1 MRTKR
6 EVQYILKNEKLVND
20 ALSVALE
27 EKNATM
33 RIKVF
38 IEMIGKNIHCDRIY
52 ILEET
57 KEDVKDNFFEW
68 CAEGVSSEKEFL
80 QSVTYEV
87 VDGWYKNFD
96 THNHLIIDDVDDLKE
111 NETEMY
117 KCLKCR
123 NIHSIVVVPL
133 KIGGDITGFF
143 CVDNPPEEVMH
154 SITYI
159 VEIVSHFIV
168 ELLERKKLIDKLGKL
183 SYIDPLTG
191 VKNRHALNEVKK
203 KQENLK
209 NVGIL
214 YCDVLG
220 LKCMNDSLGHQAGDE
235 LLIRVS
241 KCLQSTFRK
250 NDIFRVGGDEFLVFT
265 HNTNENGF
273 FERVEMLRQKM
284 KEYKVQMSL
293 GAIWKNVIIDAE
305 DAIAEADNLMY
316 EDKKAF
322 YASCKK

>member
-6 EVQYILKNEKLVND
+6 ELQYILNNEKLVND

-52 ILEET
+52 ILEEP
-57 KEDVKDNFFEW
+57 KEDMMDNFFEW
-68 CAEGVSSEKEFL
+68 CAEGVSSEKEFF
-80 QSVTYEV
+80 QGITFETA
-87 VDGWYKNFD
+87 DRWYKNFD
-96 THNHLIIDDVDDLKE
+96 THNHLIIIDVENLKE
-111 NETEMY
+111 NETEMLE
-117 KCLKCR
+117 CLKCR
-123 NIHSIVVVPL
+123 NIHSMVVVPL
-133 KIGGDITGFF
+133 KIGGDIIGFLG
-143 CVDNPPEEVMH
+143 VDNPPEEVMH

-168 ELLERKKLIDKLGKL
+168 ELLERKTLIDKLEKL

-220 LKCMNDSLGHQAGDE
+220 LKRVNDSLGHQGGDE
-235 LLIRVS
+235 LLINVS
-241 KCLQSTFRK
+241 KCMQSTFRK

-265 HNTNENGF
+265 YHINKNRF
-273 FERVEMLRQKM
+273 FERVEMLREKM
-284 KEYKVQMSL
+284 EEYKVQMSL

-316 EDKKAF
+316 EDKRAF